1 MCNDIPL
8 YKDSTQPIAI
18 RVDDLISRMS
28 VNEKAAQLCS
38 DLPMNFVEDGK
49 VKYDE
54 VRAKYS
60 DGLGR
65 ITQYNTLGLISAN
78 SIAKL
83 SNQIQKYFVE
93 ETKHGI
99 PVILQGENLCGYPG
113 SGGTLFPSMINLGSA
128 FRPDLTEKM
137 AEVIS
142 EETKAIGIRQALS
155 PVIDVTRDP
164 RWGRT
169 YETFGEDP
177 YVVTQM
183 GIRYVKGMQGN
194 KVEGVVATA
203 KHFLGYAETQ
213 GGVNMTATRLCDREL
228 YEVFG
233 TPFEAA
239 IKEADLGSVMASY
252 SDIDGLPV
260 AANKKIAT
268 DLLRG
273 TMGFEGALVSDG
285 AAIMKIFE
293 YHKIG
298 KTYDEAGF
306 LAFRSGCD
314 TEMPIGNAYRHLP
327 DYIEKGLLSVDRL
340 DEAVRRIL
348 KTKFEYGL
356 FENPYIDESKVN
368 DSMSNDAKWDL
379 VQEVTDES
387 LILIK
392 NDENFLPLKK
402 GLRMAVIGPHAG
414 SLREPISGYT
424 YPAYVEMILAAND
437 KENKKELSFNGMADE
452 AAKIEKGKGEKRK
465 TPFTTSVF
473 DEKDRMLLKD
483 MDQIYRGQYKQK
495 TLAECLEGYGE
506 VSYAQGC
513 RVIDDSYEGFKDAV
527 EIAEASDVVI
537 LTLGGNCGW
546 FDTTGGEGKDR
557 SSLDLPGVQQEL
569 LEAVVATGKP
579 VVLVLYGPGIFA
591 TEWALKNVSSIIQAW
606 LPGARGAESIG
617 KALFGEINPSGKLPV
632 SIPRSAGHIPAVYN
646 HRSGSGFGSDKGN
659 LIMGCGYVDSPDTPL
674 LYFGHG
680 LSYTDFLLESFN
692 VSSEELVTDD
702 SIDISIDISN
712 VGNTTGKEVIQLYY
726 RYKDA
731 WVTRPVMQL
740 TGFRKVELR
749 PSEKRRVVFH
759 LDSRLLGFY
768 NEDMEFVV
776 EPGALDIMIGTSSD
790 NIQFRK
796 EITMTGNKIDLM
808 GRRQYTCESELI

>member
-437 KENKKELSFNGMADE
+437 KENKNELSFNGMADE

>member
-692 VSSEELVTDD
+692 VSSEELVTDG

>member
-1 MCNDIPL
+1 
-8 YKDSTQPIAI
+8 
-18 RVDDLISRMS
+18 
-28 VNEKAAQLCS
+28 
-38 DLPMNFVEDGK
+38 
-49 VKYDE
+49 
-54 VRAKYS
+54 
-60 DGLGR
+60 
-65 ITQYNTLGLISAN
+65 
-78 SIAKL
+78 
-83 SNQIQKYFVE
+83 
-93 ETKHGI
+93 
-99 PVILQGENLCGYPG
+99 
-113 SGGTLFPSMINLGSA
+113 
-128 FRPDLTEKM
+128 
-137 AEVIS
+137 
-142 EETKAIGIRQALS
+142 
-155 PVIDVTRDP
+155 
-164 RWGRT
+164 
-169 YETFGEDP
+169 
-177 YVVTQM
+177 
-183 GIRYVKGMQGN
+183 
-194 KVEGVVATA
+194 
-203 KHFLGYAETQ
+203 
-213 GGVNMTATRLCDREL
+213 
-228 YEVFG
+228 
-233 TPFEAA
+233 
-239 IKEADLGSVMASY
+239 
-252 SDIDGLPV
+252 
-260 AANKKIAT
+260 
-268 DLLRG
+268 
-273 TMGFEGALVSDG
+273 
-285 AAIMKIFE
+285 
-293 YHKIG
+293 
-298 KTYDEAGF
+298 
-306 LAFRSGCD
+306 
-314 TEMPIGNAYRHLP
+314 
-327 DYIEKGLLSVDRL
+327 
-340 DEAVRRIL
+340 
-348 KTKFEYGL
+348 
-356 FENPYIDESKVN
+356 
-368 DSMSNDAKWDL
+368 MSNDAKWDL